1 MLVFFFLLLSSVHPL
16 PTDGA
21 PTAYPCRNGRL
32 MFVVDVSEEL
42 KAADFKKQV
51 DFLSNR
57 VFTDEWTALE
67 RLTLVQYDQTA
78 WDIPFVDDETAAD
91 VRREVRNVVKVSFA
105 NLTRLFESIDRWQKE
120 AAAEVVHSIVFVSR
134 IDQATVDAIRPFV
147 QRLQQKNYELT
158 FVAVGAQLDAA
169 LFLQLSPNLIQWDV
183 KRQDT
188 PADWR
193 SQFWTAYGCADEPSE
208 NMTVE
213 PSVSLSTQSSPTQP
227 TTPAAPSCRN
237 GTFAIM
243 QDTSGKALDIDL
255 YWTSL
260 KFVRYTLYPR
270 IYQEI
275 DHFWW
280 GYYGSAD
287 SWMGDFSNDTPA
299 EVNQTLAGYAQNKD
313 DANLIQALT
322 NPELLSLVDAASGQI
337 TLVVF
342 VSGMSDDIVK
352 ECEPAA
358 AALQAKNVRLVLVA
372 VARYNRPNLELM
384 AKLTRDRDAVQF
396 WDSSRQPEPRNFK
409 RWFDYTVGCPN
420 EEPFVPCADRSG
432 IQINLILQL
441 DHKSV
446 SRAEAE
452 VCFVCSSLSTACR
465 RDVYDVA
472 GYWNDV
478 HGIGYYRQAYVA
490 FAGNL
495 NKWDLDDLRLAKF
508 RFRGPFAIVALNAAV
523 KTAAAEAGYDVID
536 WSDPTASAPDDWKRA
551 FWAAFGCAGSPPTG
565 V

>member
-1 MLVFFFLLLSSVHPL
+1 MFVFLLFLLLSSVHP
-16 PTDGA
+16 PTIDGA
-21 PTAYPCRNGRL
+21 PTAFPCRNGRL

-42 KAADFKKQV
+42 KATDIQKQV
-51 DFLSNR
+51 DFISNR
-57 VFTDEWTALE
+57 VFTDEWTELE

-91 VRREVRNVVKVSFA
+91 VRREVRNVVQVSYA

-169 LFLQLSPNLIQWDV
+169 LFLQLSPLLIQWDV
-183 KRQDT
+183 ERQDA
-188 PADWR
+188 PADWS
-193 SQFWTAYGCADEPSE
+193 SQFWTAYGCADEPSGE
-208 NMTVE
+208 TTVE
-213 PSVSLSTQSSPTQP
+213 PSSSSSTFTQSSPTQP
-227 TTPAAPSCRN
+227 STPAAPSCRS
-237 GTFAIM
+237 GTLAIM

-275 DHFWW
+275 DRFWW
-280 GYYGSAD
+280 GYYGAAD
-287 SWMGDFSNDTPA
+287 PWMGDFSNDTPA
-299 EVNQTLAGYAQNKD
+299 EVNQTLAGYEQHKD

-322 NPELLSLVDAASGQI
+322 NSELLSLVDSTSGHI

-342 VSGMSDDIVK
+342 VSRMNDDIVK
-352 ECEPAA
+352 ECEQAA

-372 VARYNRPNLELM
+372 VARYKQPNLDVM
-384 AKLTRDRDAVQF
+384 AKLTRDRDAVQY
-396 WDSSRQPEPRNFK
+396 WDSSRQAEPRNFQ

-432 IQINLILQL
+432 LQINLILQL
-441 DHKSV
+441 DQKSV
-446 SRAEAE
+446 SKAQAERLRNFLTGE
-452 VCFVCSSLSTACR
+452 FFDGWT
-465 RDVYDVA
+465 
-472 GYWNDV
+472 
-478 HGIGYYRQAYVA
+478 HPE
-490 FAGNL
+490 
-495 NKWDLDDLRLAKF
+495 RLAF
-508 RFRGPFAIVALNAAV
+508 SFYCSN
-523 KTAAAEAGYDVID
+523 KTDRRY
-536 WSDPTASAPDDWKRA
+536 APDNFTNFTDLTSVIERQCA
-551 FWAAFGCAGSPPTG
+551 EPRGLCYQGQFGTQVFFANMVSLQP
-565 V
+565 